1 MDISVERSYD
11 IEEINSVFTH
21 PDIWAT
27 IAEDNQQPESFLP
40 DAVRDVYM
48 GVYVDGGLIGF
59 YAFKVLSSAE
69 LDIHAQIL
77 PQHRKKHALASGR
90 AILEWFYNHAPARFV
105 KLTAQVPFKYPNVK
119 NFCESVGLK
128 IEGVNKQS
136 YRKDGEIFDKW
147 HLGITREEVGE
158 LYELG

>member
-1 MDISVERSYD
+1 MGISVERSYD

-90 AILEWFYNHAPARFV
+90 AILEWFYNHAPTRFV

-128 IEGVNKQS
+128 VEGINKQS
-136 YRKDGEIFDKW
+136 YRKDGQIFDKW
-147 HLGITREEVGE
+147 HLGITREEVGK

>member
-1 MDISVERSYD
+1 MGISVKRSYD
-11 IEEINSVFTH
+11 ADEIKSVFTH

-59 YAFKVLSSAE
+59 YAFKVLNSAE

-77 PQHRKKHALASGR
+77 PEHRKKHALASGK
-90 AILEWFYNHAPARFV
+90 AILDWFKNDAPSRFV

-119 NFCESVGLK
+119 NFALAIGFQ
-128 IEGVNKQS
+128 IEGVNRQS
-136 YRKDGEIFDKW
+136 YRKDGVIYDQW
-147 HLGITREEVGE
+147 HLGVTRNE
-158 LYELG
+158 LD